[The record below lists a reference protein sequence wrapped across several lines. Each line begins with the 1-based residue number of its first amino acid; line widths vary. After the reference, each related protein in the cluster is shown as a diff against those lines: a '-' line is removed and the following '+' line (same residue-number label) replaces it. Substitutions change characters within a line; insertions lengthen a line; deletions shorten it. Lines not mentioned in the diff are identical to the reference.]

1 MFNERRLLAG
11 GVVSAIAFAWVLIA
25 LGTPN
30 GVSDL
35 LIFLGPAVLL
45 AVAVAWLF
53 FSFAGD
59 LFTWSRALRSVL
71 VGAAVLT
78 PVLTYFFSASNDQ
91 NLISKFLLM
100 IAVGWAAS
108 LGGVLWSLT
117 GATKDALSEWRGAR
131 QTNRLRKMYVP
142 A

>member
-1 MFNERRLLAG
+1 MFTERRLLVG
-11 GVVSAIAFAWVLIA
+11 GMASAVAVAWLLIA

-30 GVSDL
+30 GFSDL

-53 FSFAGD
+53 FTFAGD
-59 LFTWSRALRSVL
+59 LFTWSRAFRSL
-71 VGAAVLT
+71 TLGAAVLT
-78 PVLTYFFSASNDQ
+78 PVLAYFFSRSEDQ
-91 NLISKFLLM
+91 SLLSKFQFM

-108 LGGVLWSLT
+108 LGGVLWSLG
-117 GATKDALSEWRGAR
+117 GATKDALREWRGAR
-131 QTNRLRKMYVP
+131 RMSRIRKLYAP